1 MSDNDKLAALIA
13 VASES
18 AILRKSVV
26 EQLGSAILET
36 AAVISGVFGS
46 GGKLLIAGN
55 GGSAAQ
61 ASHFAAE
68 LVVRLTS
75 ERNRQALPALALNCD
90 PAVMTAVSNDYG
102 FDNLFARQVEA
113 LGAKGD
119 MLIVLTTSGNSAN
132 LVKAVSVARERG
144 LLTLGLLGNRGGK
157 LLKKVD
163 RSLLI
168 PHISTQ
174 RIQEEHLFLIHVLV
188 ELIERDLFV

>member
-18 AILRKSVV
+18 AVLRKSVV

-75 ERNRQALPALALNCD
+75 ERNR
-90 PAVMTAVSNDYG
+90 
-102 FDNLFARQVEA
+102 
-113 LGAKGD
+113 
-119 MLIVLTTSGNSAN
+119 
-132 LVKAVSVARERG
+132 
-144 LLTLGLLGNRGGK
+144 
-157 LLKKVD
+157 
-163 RSLLI
+163 
-168 PHISTQ
+168 
-174 RIQEEHLFLIHVLV
+174 
-188 ELIERDLFV
+188 